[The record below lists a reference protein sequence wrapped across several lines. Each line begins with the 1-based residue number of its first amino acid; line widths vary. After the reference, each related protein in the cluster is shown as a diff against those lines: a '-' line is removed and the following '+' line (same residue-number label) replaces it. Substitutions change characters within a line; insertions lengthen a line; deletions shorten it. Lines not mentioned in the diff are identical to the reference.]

1 MPKQLKTLTIAL
13 ALTALVSA
21 CGMMPEATTEGGAAT
36 GADGTPAAEATIAD
50 DALAGGAEATA
61 AAGMPTAIK
70 ANLPELSDKAV
81 TTDSGLKYE
90 DTTVGTGE
98 EAKKDMLVS
107 VHYTG
112 FLEDGTVFDSSV
124 ERGEPIKL
132 TLGAGQV
139 IPGWEEGITG
149 MKVGGKR
156 ILVIPPD
163 LAYGPNG
170 FPPVIPPNATL
181 VFEIELT
188 GAEAA
193 PEVPAKPA
201 EVAEYTTTPSGLQ
214 YAVIKAGEGAIAE
227 SGDMVSVHYTGW
239 LEDGTMFDSSLKRG
253 DPFEFPLGQGQ
264 VIQGWDEGVAGMQ
277 VGEQRQLRIPG
288 KLGYGATGQGDIPA
302 NATLIFDVELLEIK
316 Q

>member
-1 MPKQLKTLTIAL
+1 MPKQLKTLTITL
-13 ALTALVSA
+13 VLTALVSA
-21 CGMMPEATTEGGAAT
+21 CGMMPDDGTDGATT
-36 GADGTPAAEATIAD
+36 GADGTPAAVATTAD
-50 DALAGGAEATA
+50 DAAATA
-61 AAGMPTAIK
+61 AAATAPQDAMPTAIK

-90 DTTVGTGE
+90 DTTVGDGE
-98 EAKKDMLVS
+98 EAVKDMLVS

-139 IPGWEEGITG
+139 IPGWDEGIAG

-181 VFEIELT
+181 VFEVELT
-188 GAEAA
+188 GVEAA
-193 PEVPAKPA
+193 PEVPAAPA
-201 EVAEYTTTPSGLQ
+201 EVTEYTTTPSGLQ
-214 YAVIKAGEGAIAE
+214 YAVIQAGDGAIAE

-253 DPFEFPLGQGQ
+253 EPFEFPLGQGQ

-302 NATLIFDVELLEIK
+302 NATLIFDVELLDVK